1 MILEVQNLDQFIA
14 MAAMMS
20 GLLKND
26 LKKSLIK
33 IYFWDLP
40 DMLAHVEKYA
50 RMEEIFADDTP
61 VSSAMAEPNR
71 ERHPRREEK
80 RHHRSWSLPLR

>member
-1 MILEVQNLDQFIA
+1 MNRFNLATLEVQSLVQSTV

-33 IYFWDLP
+33 NFFGDLT
-40 DMLAHVEKYA
+40 DMLVRAEKYA
-50 RMEEIFADDTP
+50 RMKEAFADDTP
-61 VSSAMAEPNR
+61 VNSAAAGPTKEH
-71 ERHPRREEK
+71 HPT
-80 RHHRSWSLPLR
+80 